1 MSKKEQVISLIDENG
16 EGFGEFTFPDGSKYD
31 GEWKDSSPNG
41 QGTFTWS
48 DGQKYVGEFKNG
60 TPNGQGTL
68 TPPDGSKYVG
78 EFKDD
83 KRWNGT
89 RYDKNGNIQ
98 YKIVNGKRVIQ

>member
-1 MSKKEQVISLIDENG
+1 MNCQCFPTLLLFDIFISL
-16 EGFGEFTFPDGSKYD
+16 TTTYPDG
-31 GEWKDSSPNG
+31 G
-41 QGTFTWS
+41 
-48 DGQKYVGEFKNG
+48 KYVGEFKYG
-60 TPNGQGTL
+60 KKNGQGTY
-68 TPPDGSKYVG
+68 THYDGSKYVG